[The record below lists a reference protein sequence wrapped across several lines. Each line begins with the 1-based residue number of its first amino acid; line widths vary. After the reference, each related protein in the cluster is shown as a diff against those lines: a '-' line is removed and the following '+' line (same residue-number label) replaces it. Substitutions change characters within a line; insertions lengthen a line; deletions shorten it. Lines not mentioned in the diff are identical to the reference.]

1 MPQSSLEGS
10 SGSNATAAIVIA
22 AVAVAVA
29 LCAREKWL
37 VTRRPARETQERDSG
52 ACEASAQPA
61 RRLRGVSGTAA
72 GQDPGGLRDGRSS

>member
-52 ACEASAQPA
+52 ASEAFAQPA
-61 RRLRGVSGTAA
+61 RRLREGSGTGSGRTPRWAA
-72 GQDPGGLRDGRSS
+72 VLR